1 MQERPKERGGPIVSK
16 GMMSPIVLG
25 GLWMTLVAV
34 AFYKSA
40 WVDSLFRDAPDH
52 IYTYTGFFCAYI
64 FMAVANGFN
73 VRVEGLDLF
82 DHILDNK
89 GFIQV
94 MGGIV
99 LIQYLLTLFGGSVLR
114 TAPLHGQ
121 EWGVVIICALSIII
135 VDLLRKVFR
144 QHLLK

>member
-1 MQERPKERGGPIVSK
+1 
-16 GMMSPIVLG
+16 
-25 GLWMTLVAV
+25 
-34 AFYKSA
+34 
-40 WVDSLFRDAPDH
+40 
-52 IYTYTGFFCAYI
+52 
-64 FMAVANGFN
+64 MAVANGFH
-73 VRVEGLDLF
+73 VRVEGLDLL

-121 EWGVVIICALSIII
+121 EWSVVIICALSIIV
-135 VDLLRKVFR
+135 VDLLRKVSR

>member
-1 MQERPKERGGPIVSK
+1 
-16 GMMSPIVLG
+16 
-25 GLWMTLVAV
+25 
-34 AFYKSA
+34 
-40 WVDSLFRDAPDH
+40 
-52 IYTYTGFFCAYI
+52 
-64 FMAVANGFN
+64 MAVANGFN
-73 VRVEGLDLF
+73 VRVEGLDLL

-114 TAPLHGQ
+114 TAPLNGQ
-121 EWGVVIICALSIII
+121 EWSVVIICALSIII